1 MISPPNYNYNKN
13 NNKQQT
19 LIFNYY
25 RYRLDNTIGSKFT
38 IEPVTGEILTAGPL
52 NREEQS
58 SYDIIVTVEDGDL
71 WTSQTTVTV
80 YLDDIND
87 NAPQF
92 SEQGYQ
98 ALIPSNT
105 TAGECLLFV

>member
-1 MISPPNYNYNKN
+1 MLLYSIP
-13 NNKQQT
+13 T
-19 LIFNYY
+19 Y
-25 RYRLDNTIGSKFT
+25 RYRLDNAIGSKFT

-58 SYDIIVTVEDGDL
+58 SYDIVVTVEDGDA

-80 YLDDIND
+80 KLEDIND

-92 SEQGYQ
+92 GVQSYQ
-98 ALIPSNT
+98 ALIPAST
-105 TAGECLLFV
+105 PEGWYFH